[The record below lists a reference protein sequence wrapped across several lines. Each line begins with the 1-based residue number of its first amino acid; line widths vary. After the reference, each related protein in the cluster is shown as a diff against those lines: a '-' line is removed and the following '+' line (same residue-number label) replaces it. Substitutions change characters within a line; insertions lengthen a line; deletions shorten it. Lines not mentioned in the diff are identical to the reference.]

1 MYLIVGL
8 GNPGKKYQNTRHN
21 IGFVCA
27 DSIAGIYQLKSDT
40 NQYKSEVYKGRID
53 DFKVIVIKPMTF
65 MNDSGK
71 AISGFVNFFK
81 IPVGNVIV
89 IHDELDLP
97 LGSVR
102 IGVGNG
108 TAGHNG
114 LKSINSMI
122 ENKYIKIRV
131 GIGRPA
137 NSSMVSDY
145 VLNDF
150 SAEEFLAL
158 DKIKKRI
165 AECLPLILKEDIPQF
180 LNNISK

>member
-8 GNPGKKYQNTRHN
+8 GNPGRKYQSNRHN
-21 IGFVCA
+21 IGFMCVE
-27 DSIAGIYQLKSDT
+27 SIAGMYQLKSDGT
-40 NQYKSEVYKGRID
+40 QYKSEVYKGKIED
-53 DFKVIVIKPMTF
+53 TKVIAIEPMTF

-71 AISGFVNFFK
+71 AVSAFANFFK
-81 IPVGNVIV
+81 IPVGNIIV

-114 LKSINSMI
+114 LKSINIMV

-137 NSSMVSDY
+137 HSSMVSDY
-145 VLNDF
+145 VLHNF
-150 SAEEFLAL
+150 TEEEFVLVN
-158 DKIKKRI
+158 KVRERI
-165 AECLPLILKEDIPQF
+165 AECLPLVLKGDIPQF
-180 LNNISK
+180 LNNVIK